1 MFNLV
6 SENEFILIM
15 KNFINSYLGQKLK
28 VLRENSNRKQ
38 KDLAL
43 ILSTTQQ
50 SYSKIENGKT
60 NFSDAL
66 ITKICDTFQITPIEF
81 ISSQNILSKNI
92 TLISSNKNHIE
103 DLSTRILFASFKKQ
117 LIEKEL
123 RIVELELEVRKH
135 KRYKIDTNDFNPIY
149 VII

>member
-1 MFNLV
+1 
-6 SENEFILIM
+6 M
-15 KNFINSYLGQKLK
+15 KSFINSYLGQKLK
-28 VLRENSNRKQ
+28 VLRESSNRKQ
-38 KDLAL
+38 KDLAQ

-81 ISSQNILSKNI
+81 ISSQNMLSKNI
-92 TLISSNKNHIE
+92 TLVSSNKNHME

-135 KRYKIDTNDFNPIY
+135 KRYKIDPNDFKPIY
-149 VII
+149 VMI

>member
-1 MFNLV
+1 
-6 SENEFILIM
+6 M
-15 KNFINSYLGQKLK
+15 KSFINSFLGQKLK
-28 VLRENSNRKQ
+28 VLRESSNRKQ

-43 ILSTTQQ
+43 ILNTTQQ

-66 ITKICDTFQITPIEF
+66 ISKICDTFKITPIEF
-81 ISSQNILSKNI
+81 ISSQKILSQHVS
-92 TLISSNKNHIE
+92 LASSNKNHME

-123 RIVELELEVRKH
+123 RIIELELEVRKH
-135 KRYKIDTNDFNPIY
+135 KRYKIDTNDFKHIY
-149 VII
+149 VMI

>member
-1 MFNLV
+1 
-6 SENEFILIM
+6 M
-15 KNFINSYLGQKLK
+15 KSFINSYLGQKLK
-28 VLRENSNRKQ
+28 VLRESSNRKQ

-43 ILSTTQQ
+43 ILNTTQQ

-81 ISSQNILSKNI
+81 ISSQNMLSKNI
-92 TLISSNKNHIE
+92 TLVSSNKNHME
-103 DLSTRILFASFKKQ
+103 DLSTRILFASLKKQ

-135 KRYKIDTNDFNPIY
+135 KRYKIDTNDFKPIY
-149 VII
+149 VMI

>member
-1 MFNLV
+1 
-6 SENEFILIM
+6 M
-15 KNFINSYLGQKLK
+15 KSFINSYLGQKLK
-28 VLRENSNRKQ
+28 VLRESSNRKQ

-66 ITKICDTFQITPIEF
+66 ITKICDIFQITPIEF
-81 ISSQNILSKNI
+81 ISNPNMLSKNI
-92 TLISSNKNHIE
+92 TLVSSNKNHME

-123 RIVELELEVRKH
+123 RIVELELEVKKH
-135 KRYKIDTNDFNPIY
+135 KRYKIDTNDFKPIY
-149 VII
+149 VMI